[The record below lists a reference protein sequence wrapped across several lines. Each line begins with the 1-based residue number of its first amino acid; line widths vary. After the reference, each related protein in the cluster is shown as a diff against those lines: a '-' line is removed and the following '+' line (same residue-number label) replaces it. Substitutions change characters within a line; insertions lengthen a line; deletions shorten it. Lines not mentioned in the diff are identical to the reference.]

1 MVGRFLVS
9 VGILQFVSEIASL
22 TGCLSSYTEFTGH
35 LVAFFGKIK
44 YTEQELVDGCA
55 ANDRRAQ
62 EALYRRYFPEML
74 RMVRRYTRDED
85 TAIEVVNNGMLRVF
99 KKIHTFA
106 YKGSLEGWMR
116 RLVYHCMADYYREN
130 ARYLHFLVLEDHDQ
144 SVPEQGHESF
154 YEEDILKAVRTLP
167 PTSQEV
173 FRLYA
178 IEGYSH
184 AEIAVTLQM
193 SEGTSK
199 WHLSTARQKLRDLL
213 QPQIMVAT
221 AGMKG

>member
-1 MVGRFLVS
+1 L
-9 VGILQFVSEIASL
+9 
-22 TGCLSSYTEFTGH
+22 YTFEFRGFTINKRN
-35 LVAFFGKIK
+35 VAFFGKRNF
-44 YTEQELVDGCA
+44 TDQELVEGCA

-62 EALYRRYFPEML
+62 EALYRRFFPEML
-74 RMVRRYTRDED
+74 RMVRRYTKDED

-99 KKIHTFA
+99 KKIHTYSF
-106 YKGSLEGWMR
+106 KGSLEGWMR

-144 SVPEQGHESF
+144 SVPEVGHESF
-154 YEEDILKAVRTLP
+154 YEEDILKIIRTLP

-178 IEGYSH
+178 IEGYTH
-184 AEIAVTLQM
+184 AEIGIALEM

-199 WHLSTARQKLRDLL
+199 WHLSTARQKLREL
-213 QPQIMVAT
+213 INAEFNVAL
-221 AGMKG
+221 AVGSG